1 MGYQETAMEA
11 ALIYGAMMSKY
22 SNPYKENAG
31 GQLTEAKRKKLRAK
45 RKKRKK

>member
-1 MGYQETAMEA
+1 MGYQETAVEA
-11 ALIYGAMMSKY
+11 ALLYGAMMSKY
-22 SNPYKENAG
+22 SGKFEQNAG

>member
-1 MGYQETAMEA
+1 MSYEDDAIAA
-11 ALIYGAMMSKY
+11 ALLIGATMSKY
-22 SNPYKENAG
+22 SKKYNGNAG